1 MAKAQ
6 QPDKVSFRE
15 RLKQIGM
22 VFAFTAKHDRRF
34 VPLVIVAAAV
44 PLVLT
49 GLAVWLLDSWLW
61 LGVGVLFALLAVM
74 IVLNLRS
81 NNAMMA
87 EAENVPGAAASI
99 MEQMRGDWRVTPAVQ
114 LTTQNDFV
122 HRVVGRPGVILVAE
136 GAPGRA
142 RGLLGQEKR
151 RLSKVVGDAPI
162 YDFVIGHGEGQ
173 VPIAKLR
180 ATLMK
185 LPRNLT
191 GKQVNA
197 LDTRL
202 RALSARP
209 AMPQGPIPKN
219 MRPPRGAMR
228 MSRGR

>member
-22 VFAFTAKHDRRF
+22 VFAFTAKRDRRF
-34 VPLVIVAAAV
+34 IPLVIVAAAV
-44 PLVLT
+44 PLILA
-49 GLAVWLLDSWLW
+49 GLAVWLLGSWLW
-61 LGVGVLFALLAVM
+61 LAIGFLFALLAVT

-81 NNAMMA
+81 NTAMMA
-87 EAENVPGAAASI
+87 EAETVPGAAASI

-114 LTTQNDFV
+114 MTTQNDFV
-122 HRVVGRPGVILVAE
+122 HRVLGRPGVILVGE
-136 GAPGRA
+136 GAPGRV

-162 YDFVIGHGEGQ
+162 YDFIIGHGDDE
-173 VPIAKLR
+173 VPIRRLR
-180 ATLMK
+180 SALMK

-191 GKQVNA
+191 GKQVNG

-209 AMPQGPIPKN
+209 AMPKGPIPKN
-219 MRPPRGAMR
+219 LRPRGAMR
-228 MSRGR
+228 MTRGR